1 MSTYYHKF
9 NTKEAEDQAAQQN
22 GISSPYISIV
32 DSPKS
37 VNFGYKKGNVALGNF
52 LHIDGTINSVPK
64 DDIIGVCVIASNFLP
79 DGKARF
85 VSLKAI
91 DGTPEGKFD
100 GEKYIYWGTENNA
113 NYTGEYYPAYS
124 NSSLV
129 VQNDKAYDRVPIDTN
144 MDGALDMF
152 DQEYGQLPIGK
163 SSNPGSGW
171 IANTKDSGT
180 YYRGTTVTNKIPSPY
195 GSNGSLNPNY
205 MFKGSVMGSRN
216 CFQDIYGDR
225 NTEIL
230 VKHYQPCVPA
240 LYCRRFSPG
249 YKNNKWYLP
258 SVGELGF
265 IPPRFDFIVSKMEA
279 AINAGSS
286 GVVLSDSD
294 YWSSSEWDSENA
306 WLVDMSG
313 GYVNYYTKDNS
324 YYVRAFLAS

>member
-85 VSLKAI
+85 VSLKSI
-91 DGTPEGKFD
+91 DGSSRGNSEEDKD
-100 GEKYIYWGTENNA
+100 IYWGTENNA
-113 NYTGEYYPAYS
+113 NYTGEYYPAY
-124 NSSLV
+124 NNNSLV
-129 VQNDKAYDRVPIDTN
+129 VQNDKAYDRVPVDTN
-144 MDGALDMF
+144 MDGVLDMF
-152 DQEYGQLPIGK
+152 DQSSGQLPIGK

-180 YYRGTTVTNKIPSPY
+180 YYRGNTVTNKIPSPY
-195 GSNGSLNPNY
+195 GSDGKLNPNY
-205 MFKGSVMGSRN
+205 MFKGSIMGHRN
-216 CFQDIYGDR
+216 CFQDIYGER
-225 NTEIL
+225 NTETL
-230 VKHYQPCVPA
+230 VKHYQPCIPA

-258 SVGELGF
+258 AVGELGF
-265 IPPRFDFIVSKMEA
+265 IPPRFDFIVAKMQE
-279 AINAGSS
+279 AINAGSE
-286 GVVLSDSD
+286 GVVLSTSS
-294 YWSSSEWDSENA
+294 YWSSSEWDSESA
-306 WLVDMSG
+306 WNVAMG
-313 GYVNYYTKDNS
+313 NGYVGGSGKDSS
-324 YYVRAFLAS
+324 YCVQAFLAS